1 MDDFNSDN
9 DWEKYELTEA
19 QIKKIEEQQMVEK
32 SDNELTQSLFNNN
45 TNNNKLFENNIE
57 HKKIENKNKI
67 INDDNILKRKQIIQ
81 KKRKELEEKQ
91 KIYSLKLKLEKEK
104 KNKEDRIFGKIIED
118 KYIDYYSIEDI

>member
-1 MDDFNSDN
+1 M
-9 DWEKYELTEA
+9 
-19 QIKKIEEQQMVEK
+19 
-32 SDNELTQSLFNNN
+32 
-45 TNNNKLFENNIE
+45 
-57 HKKIENKNKI
+57 
-67 INDDNILKRKQIIQ
+67 KRKQIIQ

>member
-1 MDDFNSDN
+1 MDDFNSDD
-9 DWEKYELTEA
+9 DWEKYEPTEA
-19 QIKKIEEQQMVEK
+19 QIKKIEEQKMVEK

-45 TNNNKLFENNIE
+45 NSKLFEENIE
-57 HKKIENKNKI
+57 HKKIESKNKI
-67 INDDNILKRKQIIQ
+67 ITDDNILKRKQIIQ